1 MRQVDFRSDT
11 VTHPSPEMR
20 RAMAEAEVGDDVF
33 GDDPTVNRLQE
44 MAAERLGKEAAI
56 FVSSG
61 TMGNFVAALA
71 HCDRGDE
78 MIVGDRA
85 HIFNG
90 EGGGA
95 SVLGG
100 IAYHTIPND
109 ERGMLDPDDVQ
120 AAIRP
125 IDAHYTRTGMIAL
138 ENTHNNCGGA
148 VLTPEDTKAVAD
160 VAHRNEIPLHL
171 DGARIFN
178 AAVYLETPVSEL
190 VKDADSVSFC
200 LSKGLS
206 CPIGSVLCGSH
217 EFIERAHR
225 WRKVLGGGMR
235 QVGVV
240 AAAGIVAL
248 DGMVERLAEDHTN
261 ARRLSRGLAGI
272 PGISIDPDGNHT
284 NLVFFDIVGGD
295 PAVLARALEERGV
308 RGGRPTRR
316 WRFALH
322 YGITADD
329 VDYALDVVETTFK
342 ERVPA

>member
-1 MRQVDFRSDT
+1 M
-11 VTHPSPEMR
+11 
-20 RAMAEAEVGDDVF
+20 
-33 GDDPTVNRLQE
+33 
-44 MAAERLGKEAAI
+44 
-56 FVSSG
+56 
-61 TMGNFVAALA
+61 
-71 HCDRGDE
+71 
-78 MIVGDRA
+78 
-85 HIFNG
+85 
-90 EGGGA
+90 
-95 SVLGG
+95 LGG
-100 IAYHTIPND
+100 IAYHTVPND

-217 EFIERAHR
+217 ELIERAHR

-284 NLVFFDIVGGD
+284 NLVFFDIVG
-295 PAVLARALEERGV
+295 AIRLFWRG
-308 RGGRPTRR
+308 R
-316 WRFALH
+316 WRRGESGAASRPAGGASRCTTGSPRTTSTTRWMSSRRRSRSAFQP
-322 YGITADD
+322 DD
-329 VDYALDVVETTFK
+329 VQP
-342 ERVPA
+342 R